1 MPSFFIRGKNK
12 NKTTKQKTQ
21 PLDSAGEEEAIFF
34 LPKTVTFQFVL
45 HKTDQSSKGSLA
57 VKTLKVLF
65 GFI

>member
-34 LPKTVTFQFVL
+34 T
-45 HKTDQSSKGSLA
+45 
-57 VKTLKVLF
+57 
-65 GFI
+65 